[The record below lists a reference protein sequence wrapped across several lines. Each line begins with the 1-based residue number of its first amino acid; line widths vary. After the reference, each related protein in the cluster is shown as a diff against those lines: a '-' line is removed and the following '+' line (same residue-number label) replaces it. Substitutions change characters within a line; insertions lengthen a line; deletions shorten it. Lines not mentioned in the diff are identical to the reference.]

1 MFASVAITDDGHL
14 AVLAAGRLTLY
25 ALASGRAV
33 GTCEVEGGDAVV
45 AIRGHLLVH
54 GGDVAGSALTLL
66 ATPGLT
72 VAARLE
78 GPSPT
83 RLVTGAGR
91 VAVVER
97 GDEALIA
104 SGAGGAITLASLR
117 PPTLFDLAFGLEG
130 DELLTFGPRG
140 AEVWDVARRQPLRRL
155 ALDLPDA
162 TVACGVTARSSA
174 LWIATDAPA
183 LTTLR
188 LSDGRAVELALDA
201 PPRRVR
207 SDARLAWLTAEL
219 DGVTVAIDVSRGVVA
234 PLPADLG
241 PVVAVAPI
249 GERAT
254 ACAVAL
260 DGGGLRIVRLGEGG
274 ASEVVAPREVVA
286 APPAPI
292 APVAPVAPVAPAAP
306 APAPNARRSVQEQ
319 LAALGLAP
327 AAVAPPAPPVAAVAP
342 RAGMRW
348 RDELLAW
355 TRAPAGPPPS
365 LAGSPLAALH
375 QRLGHV
381 PATWPML
388 CALYGAWLEGDEGGI
403 ASARLAELAAPAEE
417 RWDAALGGELAA
429 GGVATWRRGRA
440 RLAPAYGDF
449 LDGRGPQA
457 IERVG
462 AAPPIAV
469 VAPPR
474 GRYTIVVDGRLAATV
489 RALAAQLGEL
499 GFYAPRPGAP
509 IALARARV
517 EAWLRGWALAT
528 TAPLTGVAAQPGECL
543 IWLASPAHATSSGAP
558 PPWPGATAG
567 SVTTAGTGI

>member
-1 MFASVAITDDGHL
+1 MFACVATTDDGRL
-14 AVLAAGRLTLY
+14 AVLTAGRLTLY
-25 ALASGRAV
+25 DLATGS
-33 GTCEVEGGDAVV
+33 AVV
-45 AIRGHLLVH
+45 AVDVDGDRVVAIHGHLLVH
-54 GGDVAGSALTLL
+54 GGDAARSALTLL
-66 ATPGLT
+66 ATPGLS

-78 GPSPT
+78 VSAPT

-117 PPTLFDLAFGLEG
+117 PPALFDLAFGLEG

-140 AEVWDVARRQPLRRL
+140 TEVWDVARRQPHRRL
-155 ALDLPDA
+155 ALELPDA
-162 TVACGVTARSSA
+162 TVACGVTARSAA

-207 SDARLAWLTAEL
+207 SDPRVAWLTAEV
-219 DGVTVAIDVSRGVVA
+219 GSVTVAIDVSRGVVA

-249 GERAT
+249 GERST

-260 DGGGLRIVRLGEGG
+260 DGGALRIVRLGESG
-274 ASEVVAPREVVA
+274 AAEVVARREVA
-286 APPAPI
+286 AVPPAAI
-292 APVAPVAPVAPAAP
+292 APAAI
-306 APAPNARRSVQEQ
+306 APATPARRSVHEQ

-327 AAVAPPAPPVAAVAP
+327 AAVAPQAAAVAT
-342 RAGMRW
+342 RSHRGW

-355 TRAPAGPPPS
+355 TRAPVGPPPA
-365 LAGSPLAALH
+365 LGGSPLAELH
-375 QRLGHV
+375 RRLGHA
-381 PATWPML
+381 PATWPMI
-388 CALYGAWLEGDEGGI
+388 CALYGAWLEGDDAGI
-403 ASARLAELAAPAEE
+403 ASARLADLAAPAEE
-417 RWDAALGGELAA
+417 RWDAALGGVLAA
-429 GGVATWRRGRA
+429 GGVAIWRRGRA
-440 RLAPAYGDF
+440 RLAPAYGDY
-449 LDGRGPQA
+449 LDGRGPRA

-462 AAPPIAV
+462 AAAPVA
-469 VAPPR
+469 VAPPG
-474 GRYTIVVDGRLAATV
+474 GRYTLAVDGGLAGAV

-509 IALARARV
+509 PALARARV

-528 TAPLTGVAAQPGECL
+528 TAPLAGVATQPGECL
-543 IWLASPAHATSSGAP
+543 IWLAAPAHATSPNAP
-558 PPWPGATAG
+558 PPWPHATAG
-567 SVTTAGTGI
+567 SVTSAGRGI